1 MILMLGL
8 RHAHR
13 RTVPVHVCRRSP
25 APPLTQPATAG
36 SARPL
41 VSCLT
46 WSLPSRRD
54 DGVVPKASQGWT
66 TPELSA
72 RTEWGKVCSVLV
84 L

>member
-1 MILMLGL
+1 MLGL

-25 APPLTQPATAG
+25 APTPHPRSPPPPARQDL
-36 SARPL
+36 S
-41 VSCLT
+41 
-46 WSLPSRRD
+46 WSLSSRRD

-72 RTEWGKVCSVLV
+72 RTECGEKFVQCS
-84 L
+84 

>member
-1 MILMLGL
+1 MLGL

-25 APPLTQPATAG
+25 APPSPTQPATAG

-41 VSCLT
+41 MSDMVPAT
-46 WSLPSRRD
+46 RRRD

-72 RTEWGKVCSVLV
+72 RTECGEKFVQCS
-84 L
+84 

>member
-1 MILMLGL
+1 MLGL

-25 APPLTQPATAG
+25 APPLAHA
-36 SARPL
+36 ARHRRL
-41 VSCLT
+41 GKASL
-46 WSLPSRRD
+46 SLPSRRD

-72 RTEWGKVCSVLV
+72 RDRVRTLM
-84 L
+84 